1 MTAEQNKLHGAAPA
15 PHTRTSQPGA
25 STRRHL
31 MVGLGAA
38 GGIAAL
44 AAVPAVP
51 AQAPQAPQAAQAAD
65 CAAGQENDGT
75 LDSRPFYGVHQAGV
89 VTPQPAAALVAG
101 FDVLAEDRAGL
112 ERLLRTLTARIAFLM
127 SGGPAPVLDP
137 RLPPAESGLLG
148 PQIYPDNLTMTVAVG
163 ASLFDNRFGLA
174 KAKPRHLVTMTQFPN
189 DALDPKLCHGDIM
202 VQLCSNTAETNIHA
216 LRDVIKNLP
225 DLIALRWKLDGFLP
239 PHTIKRAG
247 KDTVRN
253 LLGFKDG
260 TANLDGR
267 DGALMD
273 QVVWVQGDAG
283 AAGGATGAGDGEPA
297 WTMGGTYQVVRV
309 IRNLVE
315 RWDRTPLSE
324 QQRIIG
330 RTKPSGAPLG
340 RTDEHD
346 IPGYADDPEGKRIP
360 LDAHIRL
367 ANPRTEATD
376 TSRILRRGYN
386 YSRGVTAAG
395 QLDMG
400 LLFVC
405 FQSNL
410 RAGFL
415 AIQQRLNGEPL
426 EEYIKPV
433 GGGYFFVLPGV
444 PDTPNAFLGQSL
456 LKA

>member
-1 MTAEQNKLHGAAPA
+1 MTDEHKKLHGSAPA
-15 PHTRTSQPGA
+15 PHPATSQPGA
-25 STRRHL
+25 PTRRHL

-44 AAVPAVP
+44 AAMPVAK
-51 AQAPQAPQAAQAAD
+51 AAD
-65 CAAGQENDGT
+65 CAADQENDGT
-75 LDSRPFYGVHQAGV
+75 LDFQPFYGAHQAGV
-89 VTPQPAAALVAG
+89 VTPQPAAALVAA
-101 FDVLAEDRAGL
+101 FDVLADDRAGL
-112 ERLLRTLTARIAFLM
+112 ERLLRTLTARIAFLT

-163 ASLFDNRFGLA
+163 ASLFDNRFGLG

-189 DALDPKLCHGDIM
+189 DALDPKLCHGDLM
-202 VQLCSNTAETNIHA
+202 LQLCSNTAETNIHA

-225 DLIALRWKLDGFLP
+225 DLMALRWKLDGFLP

-260 TANLDGR
+260 TANLDAR

-273 QVVWVQGDAG
+273 RVVWVQGG
-283 AAGGATGAGDGEPA
+283 PGSAGGDEPA
-297 WTMGGTYQVVRV
+297 WTAGGTYQVVRV

-330 RTKPSGAPLG
+330 RAKPSGAPLG

-367 ANPRTEATD
+367 ANPRTQATD

-386 YSRGVTAAG
+386 FSRAVTAAG

-410 RAGFL
+410 SAGFL

-444 PDTPNAFLGQSL
+444 PDATNAFLGQRL
-456 LKA
+456 LEA